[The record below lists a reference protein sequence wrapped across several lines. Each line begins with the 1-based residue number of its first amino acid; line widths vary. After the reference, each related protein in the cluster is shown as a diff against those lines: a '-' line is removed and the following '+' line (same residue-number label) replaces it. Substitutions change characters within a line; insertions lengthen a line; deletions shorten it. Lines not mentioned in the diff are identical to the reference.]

1 MWTWL
6 LALVKDKLGGK
17 ELTYLFLGIGA
28 VILLVFILPNL
39 DQIKERFGFESRA
52 SLKVVIN
59 EQKTSIDK
67 AVDANKELQDGLF
80 IQSEKSK
87 ATGAAFENV
96 RKDEV
101 EREVFAEK
109 LKKERVDRPKTIKA
123 DPKLASIDSEAL
135 SDIEMVWD
143 SYNFVKGQK

>member
-1 MWTWL
+1 MWTWV
-6 LALVKDKLGGK
+6 LALFKDKLGGK
-17 ELTYLFLGIGA
+17 ELTYIFLGIAA

-52 SLKVVIN
+52 SLKVLIN
-59 EQKTSIDK
+59 EQKVSIDK

-80 IQSEKSK
+80 IQGEKTK
-87 ATGAAFENV
+87 ATSDAFENV

-101 EREVFAEK
+101 KRDVFVKK
-109 LKKERVDRPKTIKA
+109 LKKARTARPSVIKT
-123 DPKLASIDSEAL
+123 DPKLNGVDAEAL

>member
-6 LALVKDKLGGK
+6 LTLVKDKLGGK

-39 DQIKERFGFESRA
+39 DQIKERFGFESRS
-52 SLKVVIN
+52 SLKVIIN

-67 AVDANKELQDGLF
+67 AADANKTLQDGLF
-80 IQSEKSK
+80 IQEEKNK
-87 ATGAAFENV
+87 ATSSAFENV

-109 LKKERVDRPKTIKA
+109 LKKERVVRPKVIKA
-123 DPKLASIDSEAL
+123 DPKLASVDAEAL

-143 SYNFVKGQK
+143 SYQFAKGQK